1 MRKSL
6 TFLRVESSVNVSVRG
21 REEQVG
27 QSSWGEWSRCVRSS
41 VRVREQDTPHYDAL
55 VCVCMCMCTRVRVC
69 VHVCVCV
76 CVCVY
81 VVCVC
86 VFACVVCVRVQC
98 VCECIVCVLAL
109 LSASKVYV

>member
-55 VCVCMCMCTRVRVC
+55 VCVCMCMCT
-69 VHVCVCV
+69 CVCA
-76 CVCVY
+76 CVCMCM
-81 VVCVC
+81 CVC
-86 VFACVVCVRVQC
+86 MWC